1 MQLILVPMQTMVTNR
16 KGALELSIGTIV
28 VIVIG
33 MSMLILGLVLVRTI
47 FSGST
52 KSVND
57 LNEQVQSE
65 IIDLFDDDSGN
76 LVVQLGSVD
85 TAKVKPGDRFNV
97 AIGAQHPSGDAVT
110 RDTLLYRVELADDSD
125 ENCVRKLGRQR
136 TEGLF
141 VTRVNTWNEFG
152 KYSGSNAFA
161 LIEVDVPKGTE
172 RCTQKINV
180 DMRLKDSATPSDGD
194 AFILEITKAGI
205 L

>member
-1 MQLILVPMQTMVTNR
+1 MQTMVTNR